1 MKRLVVG
8 LLARLAIAAV
18 VLAIA
23 PRVAAAE
30 NEQSDII
37 TIRAKQG
44 DSLALLAAEFYG
56 DRNKAIF
63 IMVANKMDHP
73 RPLKAG
79 ERIRIPV
86 SRPYTTAP
94 GDTFE
99 TIAANFLG
107 DAKRGSF
114 LAEFNGLSPDDRIPS
129 GTDLFIPFTITH
141 TAQNNE
147 SIAQIASAYFG
158 NDKNAPMIR
167 KYNFLGEKDTL
178 EKGEKLTVP
187 IFNVRLQASKLP
199 PIDADSNKRREKQ
212 KKAQAHAASALPAAR
227 IAWRDGDFALVK
239 DTLAGLGQD
248 VDYLQTEQAVDVG
261 VMLGAMHL
269 AFGDDKPALEAFKRV
284 LERKPTHV
292 LSPYAYSP
300 KVIAVWKEAGG
311 GVTGE
316 AP

>member
-1 MKRLVVG
+1 MKRI
-8 LLARLAIAAV
+8 LLAVALVFA
-18 VLAIA
+18 L
-23 PRVAAAE
+23 PRPAFAD
-30 NEQSDII
+30 EQSDII
-37 TIRAKQG
+37 TYRAKKG
-44 DSLALLAAEFYG
+44 DTLALLAAEYYG

-73 RPLKAG
+73 RALKEG
-79 ERIRIPV
+79 EKLRIPV

-99 TIAANFLG
+99 TIAANLLG
-107 DAKRGSF
+107 DAKRGTF
-114 LAEFNGLSPDDRIPS
+114 LAEFNGLAPDDRIPS

-141 TAQNNE
+141 TAQNTE
-147 SIAQIASAYFG
+147 SISQIAQAYFG
-158 NDKNAPMIR
+158 NDKNAQMIR
-167 KYNFLGEKDTL
+167 QYNFLGEKDSL
-178 EKGEKLTVP
+178 AKGDKLVVP
-187 IFNVRLQASKLP
+187 IFNVRLAASKLP
-199 PIDADSNKRREKQ
+199 PIDADSNKRREKL
-212 KKAQAHAASALPAAR
+212 KKAQAHAATALPAAR
-227 IAWRDGDFALVK
+227 IAWRDGDFSLVK

-261 VMLGAMHL
+261 VLLGAMHL

-284 LERKPTHV
+284 LERKPNHL

-300 KVIAVWKEAGG
+300 KVIATWKEAGG

>member
-1 MKRLVVG
+1 MKRFLLVIAVA
-8 LLARLAIAAV
+8 LAMPRSAV
-18 VLAIA
+18 AQG
-23 PRVAAAE
+23 
-30 NEQSDII
+30 EQSDII

-63 IMVANKMDHP
+63 IMVANKLDHP
-73 RPLKAG
+73 RPLKPG
-79 ERIRIPV
+79 ERIRIPI

-107 DAKRGSF
+107 DAKRGTF
-114 LAEFNGLSPDDRIPS
+114 LAEFNGLQPDDRIPS

-141 TAQNNE
+141 TAQNTE

-158 NDKNAPMIR
+158 NDKNAQMIR
-167 KYNFLGEKDTL
+167 QYNFFGDKDSL
-178 EKGEKLTVP
+178 DKGEKLIVP

-199 PIDADSNKRREKQ
+199 PLDADSTQRREKQ
-212 KKAQAHAASALPAAR
+212 KKAQTHAATAIPAAR

-248 VDYLQTEQAVDVG
+248 VDYLQTEQAVEVG

-284 LERKPTHV
+284 LERKPGHL
-292 LSPYAYSP
+292 LSPYYYSP

-311 GVTGE
+311 GITGE

>member
-1 MKRLVVG
+1 MKAG
-8 LLARLAIAAV
+8 LLAIVFAIVSGLAVPRLSHAQS
-18 VLAIA
+18 
-23 PRVAAAE
+23 
-30 NEQSDII
+30 EQSDII

-44 DSLALLAAEFYG
+44 DTLALLAAEFYG

-73 RPLKAG
+73 RPLKPG
-79 ERIRIPV
+79 ERIRIPI

-99 TIAANFLG
+99 TIAANLLG
-107 DAKRGSF
+107 DAKRGTF
-114 LAEFNGLSPDDRIPS
+114 LAEFNGLAPDDRIPS
-129 GTDLFIPFTITH
+129 GTDLMIPFTITH
-141 TAQNNE
+141 TAQGNE

-158 NDKNAPMIR
+158 NDKNAQMIR
-167 KYNFLGEKDTL
+167 QYNFLGDKDSL
-178 EKGEKLTVP
+178 EKGEHLIVP

-212 KKAQAHAASALPAAR
+212 KTAQAHAASALPAAR

-248 VDYLQTEQAVDVG
+248 VDYLQTEQAVEVG

-284 LERKPTHV
+284 LERKPNHV
-292 LSPYAYSP
+292 LSPYYYSP

-311 GVTGE
+311 GVAGE

>member
-1 MKRLVVG
+1 VKRI
-8 LLARLAIAAV
+8 LLALAIAVA
-18 VLAIA
+18 A
-23 PRVAAAE
+23 PRAHAQG
-30 NEQSDII
+30 EQSDII
-37 TIRAKQG
+37 TIRVKQG

-63 IMVANKMDHP
+63 IMVANKLDHP

-107 DAKRGSF
+107 DAKRGTF
-114 LAEFNGLSPDDRIPS
+114 LAEFNGLAPDDRIPS
-129 GTDLFIPFTITH
+129 GTDLHIPFTITH

-147 SIAQIASAYFG
+147 SIGQIAQAYFG
-158 NDKNAPMIR
+158 NDKNAQMIR
-167 KYNFLGEKDTL
+167 QYNFLGEKDTL
-178 EKGEKLTVP
+178 AKGEKLIVP

-212 KKAQAHAASALPAAR
+212 KKAQTHAATALPAAK
-227 IAWRDGDFALVK
+227 IAWRDGDFSLVK
-239 DTLAGLGQD
+239 DTLAGIEQD
-248 VDYLQTEQAVDVG
+248 VDYLQTSQAVEIG
-261 VMLGAMHL
+261 VLIGAMHL
-269 AFGDDKPALEAFKRV
+269 AFGDEKPALEAFKRV
-284 LERKPTHV
+284 LERKPGHL
-292 LSPYAYSP
+292 LSPYYYAP
-300 KVIAVWKEAGG
+300 KVIALWKEAGG
-311 GVTGE
+311 AVSGE

>member
-1 MKRLVVG
+1 MTRL
-8 LLARLAIAAV
+8 LLFVIVACAV
-18 VLAIA
+18 PSAHA
-23 PRVAAAE
+23 Q
-30 NEQSDII
+30 NDQSDII

-63 IMVANKMDHP
+63 IMVANRMEHS
-73 RPLKAG
+73 RALKPG
-79 ERIRIPV
+79 ERIRIPI
-86 SRPYTTAP
+86 SRPYTTSP

-114 LAEFNGLSPDDRIPS
+114 LAEYNGLAPHDRIPS

-141 TAQNNE
+141 TAKNNE
-147 SIAQIASAYFG
+147 SIGQIASAYFG
-158 NDKNAPMIR
+158 NDKNAQMIR
-167 KYNFLGEKDTL
+167 QYNFLGEKDTL
-178 EKGEKLTVP
+178 EKGDKLIVP

-212 KKAQAHAASALPAAR
+212 KKSQAHAAQALPAAR
-227 IAWRDGDFALVK
+227 VAWRDGDFALVK

-248 VDYLQTEQAVDVG
+248 ADYLQTEQAVEVG

-284 LERKPTHV
+284 LERKPNHL
-292 LSPYAYSP
+292 LSPYVYSP

-311 GVTGE
+311 EITGE

>member
-1 MKRLVVG
+1 MSRVMG
-8 LLARLAIAAV
+8 RLAV
-18 VLAIA
+18 VVAL
-23 PRVAAAE
+23 VAALAVPRSSLAQS
-30 NEQSDII
+30 EQSDMI

-44 DSLALLAAEFYG
+44 DSLALLAAEYYG

-63 IMVANKMDHP
+63 IMVANKLDHP
-73 RPLKAG
+73 RPLKPG

-99 TIAANFLG
+99 TIAANLLG
-107 DAKRGSF
+107 DAKRGTF
-114 LAEFNGLSPDDRIPS
+114 LAEFNGLAPDDRIPS

-141 TAQNNE
+141 TAQNTE

-158 NDKNAPMIR
+158 NDKNAQMIR
-167 KYNFLGEKDTL
+167 QYNFLGDKDTL
-178 EKGEKLTVP
+178 EKGDKLVVP
-187 IFNVRLQASKLP
+187 IFNVRLSASKLP

-212 KKAQAHAASALPAAR
+212 KKAQAAAASAIPAAK
-227 IAWRDGDFALVK
+227 IAWRDGDFSLVK

-248 VDYLQTEQAVDVG
+248 VDYLPTGQAVEVG

-269 AFGDDKPALEAFKRV
+269 AFGDNKPALEAFKRV
-284 LERKPTHV
+284 LERKPNHL
-292 LSPYAYSP
+292 LSPYFYSP

-311 GVTGE
+311 GVTGQ

>member
-1 MKRLVVG
+1 VKRL
-8 LLARLAIAAV
+8 L
-18 VLAIA
+18 
-23 PRVAAAE
+23 VAAFLALAVAPVHAQP
-30 NEQSDII
+30 EQSDVI

-63 IMVANKMDHP
+63 IMVANKMDHS

-79 ERIRIPV
+79 ERLRIPV

-99 TIAANFLG
+99 TIASNFLG
-107 DAKRGSF
+107 DAKRGTF
-114 LAEFNGLSPDDRIPS
+114 LAEFNGLAPDDRIPS
-129 GTDLFIPFTITH
+129 GTELVIPFTITH
-141 TAQNNE
+141 TAKNNVT
-147 SIAQIASAYFG
+147 IGQIASAYFG
-158 NDKNAPMIR
+158 NEKNAQMIR
-167 KYNFLGEKDTL
+167 QYNFLEKDTL

-212 KKAQAHAASALPAAR
+212 RKSQAQAAQALPAAR
-227 IAWRDGDFALVK
+227 VAWRDGDYALVK
-239 DTLAGLGQD
+239 DTLAGLAQD
-248 VDYLQTEQAVDVG
+248 ADYLQTEQAVEVG

-269 AFGDDKPALEAFKRV
+269 AFGEDKPALEAFKRV
-284 LERKPTHV
+284 LERKPGHL
-292 LSPYAYSP
+292 LSPYVYSP
-300 KVIAVWKEAGG
+300 KVISTWKEAGG
-311 GVTGE
+311 STTGE